1 MSALLGNIDRARSA
15 RRQYEDDLAFQDDD
29 NNNPPS
35 PPLAPPAPP
44 RQRIPRRQP
53 SRYFDPPPP
62 ASTTN
67 TNSSDS
73 SLVAARH
80 PPAYLLERHSD
91 DEDTPFHR
99 RHLTP
104 AEFRDAIPE
113 PPHDGRGTRLLVLQ
127 GVSPGAYVD
136 VLRGS
141 DALRMDDEFLEA
153 HAAGRGYR
161 ATLGGT
167 RRRWG
172 VSWGY
177 PEVVVVVGG
186 SDGGKHLAGVWS
198 LGREGLG
205 VVFCRASLW
214 EAPGCTPVLLVDRPA
229 WEEGGVG
236 RVRREGG
243 LFRRDEEGGFIPSLE
258 DVVREGGH
266 QVLPDA
272 VFDRWLALFEHLPP
286 PTASSRD
293 ATIACYWQILHALEQ
308 NITTTPNLSTL
319 LPHLHSRIALLSS
332 TPSFKPPS
340 LPIALSSTSTRPSA
354 AAAAAARAGGILPPP
369 PRRTGRELLDENHR
383 ALDRIS
389 YLGGV
394 LLPLPVVSG
403 VLSMTDAYSPDGARF
418 WVFWAAAVPLSVV
431 AVCVIYADTIRK
443 AEVWVEVKGGAA
455 AGHGTAAAAETPA
468 EGLGGWR
475 RWWRGKKEVVEG
487 GQRDEEAVTV
497 SEPAGGVDCAVPHEP
512 RVRGAEEKGGTAEE
526 EGPQT
531 VFPMFLSLGVGGG
544 GFVEVEPEPER
555 PEMIV
560 EEPGAGGR
568 RGRAWRRKRLGWAGA
583 AKAIL
588 YEKPRY
594 CDKHMPKGYEMGRR
608 SESY

>member
-15 RRQYEDDLAFQDDD
+15 RRQYEDDLAFQDD
-29 NNNPPS
+29 NPPS
-35 PPLAPPAPP
+35 PPLPPPAAP
-44 RQRIPRRQP
+44 RQRRPRRQP

-62 ASTTN
+62 ASTN
-67 TNSSDS
+67 TSSNS

-91 DEDTPFHR
+91 DEDEYAPFKR

-104 AEFRDAIPE
+104 SEFRDAIPE
-113 PPHDGRGTRLLVLQ
+113 SHGKGTRLLVLQ
-127 GVSPGAYVD
+127 GVAPGAYVD
-136 VLRGS
+136 VMRGS

-161 ATLGGT
+161 PLGGK
-167 RRRWG
+167 RRWG

-177 PEVVVVVGG
+177 PEVVV
-186 SDGGKHLAGVWS
+186 SDGGKHPAGVWS
-198 LGREGLG
+198 LGGEGLG

-214 EAPGCTPVLLVDRPA
+214 EAPGCTAVVLVDRPV
-229 WEEGGVG
+229 WEDGGVG
-236 RVRREGG
+236 RVRRGG
-243 LFRRDEEGGFIPSLE
+243 LFRRDGDGEGGVVPCLE
-258 DVVREGGH
+258 DVLREGGH
-266 QVLPDA
+266 QILPDA
-272 VFDRWLALFEHLPP
+272 VFDRWLALFEHLPQ
-286 PTASSRD
+286 PTATSRD
-293 ATIACYWQILHALEQ
+293 ATVACYWQILHALEQ

-340 LPIALSSTSTRPSA
+340 LPITLSSTSARPSA
-354 AAAAAARAGGILPPP
+354 ATRAGGILPPP

-443 AEVWVEVKGGAA
+443 AEVWVEVKGGAG
-455 AGHGTAAAAETPA
+455 AGHGETAAVEGPA
-468 EGLGGWR
+468 EGLGGWM
-475 RWWRGKKEVVEG
+475 RWWRGKKEAVEE
-487 GQRDEEAVTV
+487 GQKDEEAVTV

-512 RVRGAEEKGGTAEE
+512 RVRRPAGEEKGETAEE
-526 EGPQT
+526 EEPQT
-531 VFPMFLSLGVGGG
+531 VFPMFLSLGAGGG
-544 GFVEVEPEPER
+544 GFLEVEPEQER

-560 EEPGAGGR
+560 EEPGAGR

-583 AKAIL
+583 ARAIL

>member
-15 RRQYEDDLAFQDDD
+15 RRQYEDDLAFQDD
-29 NNNPPS
+29 NPPPS
-35 PPLAPPAPP
+35 PPLAPPAP
-44 RQRIPRRQP
+44 RQRVPRRQP

-67 TNSSDS
+67 TSCNSS
-73 SLVAARH
+73 LIAARH
-80 PPAYLLERHSD
+80 PPAYLLERHPD
-91 DEDTPFHR
+91 DEDEPFNR

-104 AEFRDAIPE
+104 SEFRDAIPE
-113 PPHDGRGTRLLVLQ
+113 SHGKGTRLLVLQ

-136 VLRGS
+136 VMRGS

-161 ATLGGT
+161 PLGG
-167 RRRWG
+167 RRWG

-177 PEVVVVVGG
+177 PEVVVV
-186 SDGGKHLAGVWS
+186 SDGGKRPAGVWL

-214 EAPGCTPVLLVDRPA
+214 EAPGCTAVLLVDRPA
-229 WEEGGVG
+229 WEDGGMG
-236 RVRREGG
+236 RVKREGG
-243 LFRRDEEGGFIPSLE
+243 LFGRDEDGGFIPSLE
-258 DVVREGGH
+258 DVLREGGH

-272 VFDRWLALFEHLPP
+272 VFDRWLALFEHLPQ
-286 PTASSRD
+286 PTATSRD

-308 NITTTPNLSTL
+308 NITTSPNLSTL

-340 LPIALSSTSTRPSA
+340 LPITLSSTSARPSA
-354 AAAAAARAGGILPPP
+354 RAAAGGIPPP

-443 AEVWVEVKGGAA
+443 AEVWVEVKGGA
-455 AGHGTAAAAETPA
+455 GHETGVAETPA

-487 GQRDEEAVTV
+487 EQRDEEAVTV
-497 SEPAGGVDCAVPHEP
+497 SEPAGGLDCVVPHEP
-512 RVRGAEEKGGTAEE
+512 IVRRPAGEEKGGAAEE

-531 VFPMFLSLGVGGG
+531 VFPMFLSLGAGGG
-544 GFVEVEPEPER
+544 GFLEVEPEQER

-560 EEPGAGGR
+560 EEPGAGR

-583 AKAIL
+583 ARAIL
-588 YEKPRY
+588 YEKPKY